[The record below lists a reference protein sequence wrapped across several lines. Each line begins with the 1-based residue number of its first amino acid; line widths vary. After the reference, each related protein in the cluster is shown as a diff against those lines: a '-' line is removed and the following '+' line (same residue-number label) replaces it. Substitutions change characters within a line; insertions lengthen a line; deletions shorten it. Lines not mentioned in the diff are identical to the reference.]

1 MGSRWE
7 QGSPGWT
14 AGWRPVRRTEP
25 LDSQLLEVGS
35 RLCFSSRKTAASLS
49 PRCLE
54 QRGNPSRERGG
65 HVKPRSLCRS
75 NSSAS
80 LQTSC
85 WRAVLGHGSY
95 RSHLQKG
102 LLRPLRA
109 GRGKGPLWT
118 PNANEPVAKM
128 ACVVLLLVSPSQ
140 PACGAWTIP
149 YTRGGGGTRHP
160 VCSSRLSTA
169 ALLLLSPDAGPNR
182 CQQRSHLNWHD
193 EWHLSN
199 LLLDRVT
206 FQAPNSFV
214 ADKSIGRRG
223 GRGGR

>member
-7 QGSPGWT
+7 QGSPGRT

-149 YTRGGGGTRHP
+149 YTRGGGGDQTPGVLLTP
-160 VCSSRLSTA
+160 VNRGSPSAKPGCRTKPLSA
-169 ALLLLSPDAGPNR
+169 AKPSKLAWRMTSLQPSPR
-182 CQQRSHLNWHD
+182 
-193 EWHLSN
+193 
-199 LLLDRVT
+199 
-206 FQAPNSFV
+206 
-214 ADKSIGRRG
+214 
-223 GRGGR
+223 